1 MHDSLK
7 YYCHRWRDKDPSVQR
22 WNLLEAKRRFRET
35 AQWISG
41 VLWAPWITVAERGGE
56 EADAWRLIEAAIAV
70 SDGIVIDLDG
80 GEMSEGMRR
89 EREIA
94 ELLGKHVEVLTW

>member
-1 MHDSLK
+1 MPDSLK

-35 AQWISG
+35 SQWISG
-41 VLWAPWITVAERGGE
+41 VLWAPWLTVAERGVD
-56 EADAWRLIEAAIAV
+56 EAVAWHVIECSIAA
-70 SDGIVIDLDG
+70 SDGIVLDLDG
-80 GEMSEGMRR
+80 GEMSDEMRR

-94 ELLGKHVEVLTW
+94 EILGKSVEALT